1 MKYAGGVK
9 NINIKNIAM
18 KQPEFTIEQIREFV
32 KKGYQS
38 VSAKYVRAALDY
50 IEQLQKPIDAV
61 TVENLDVALR
71 MCQIAIHTA
80 ILDKI
85 IRVIKVIQD
94 LGGDISMRDISRLEA
109 EWRASIT
116 PDLCCGIYAEPKKF
130 EDFQNID
137 FRKDIAEE
145 TEMRELKLHDQI
157 EFENGEQYEIM
168 SIFTG
173 GFYDIK
179 LLKPD
184 PQYYWL
190 PDQRPIYYSIKLE
203 KYKILNSGLD
213 Q

>member
-1 MKYAGGVK
+1 
-9 NINIKNIAM
+9 M
-18 KQPEFTIEQIREFV
+18 KQPEFTIEQIRDFV
-32 KKGYQS
+32 KKGHQS
-38 VSAKYVRAALDY
+38 VSARYVKAAMDY
-50 IEQLQKPIDAV
+50 IERLNLPIND
-61 TVENLDVALR
+61 
-71 MCQIAIHTA
+71 
-80 ILDKI
+80 
-85 IRVIKVIQD
+85 
-94 LGGDISMRDISRLEA
+94 SS
-109 EWRASIT
+109 

-130 EDFQNID
+130 EDFPDID

-173 GFYDIK
+173 GRYDIK

>member
-1 MKYAGGVK
+1 MRNAGGVK

-18 KQPEFTIEQIREFV
+18 KQPEFTIEQIRDFV
-32 KKGYQS
+32 KKGHQS
-38 VSAKYVRAALDY
+38 VSARYVKAAMDY
-50 IEQLQKPIDAV
+50 IERLNLPIND
-61 TVENLDVALR
+61 
-71 MCQIAIHTA
+71 
-80 ILDKI
+80 
-85 IRVIKVIQD
+85 
-94 LGGDISMRDISRLEA
+94 SS
-109 EWRASIT
+109 

-130 EDFQNID
+130 EDFPDID

-145 TEMRELKLHDQI
+145 LSRGELIERLCEMNTQYRLIRQELFNAELKNMPILGKIAAAQSPQAEMRELKLHDQI

-173 GFYDIK
+173 GRYDIK

-203 KYKILNSGLD
+203 KYKMLKDSCK
-213 Q
+213 